1 MLKPIKIGR
10 AVWVTNFPIKVLI
23 GTAIMVEINPVM
35 AEAIPAIWP
44 TGSIARALRFPKR
57 NPIAKNWSPKKVS
70 KIVTLGFAE
79 L

>member
-10 AVWVTNFPIKVLI
+10 AVVLTYFPIKVLI
-23 GTAIMVEINPVM
+23 GTAIMVEINPVI

-44 TGSIARALRFPKR
+44 TGSIARALKLPKR
-57 NPIAKNWSPKKVS
+57 NPIVKNCKPKKVNNT
-70 KIVTLGFAE
+70 VTLGFAE